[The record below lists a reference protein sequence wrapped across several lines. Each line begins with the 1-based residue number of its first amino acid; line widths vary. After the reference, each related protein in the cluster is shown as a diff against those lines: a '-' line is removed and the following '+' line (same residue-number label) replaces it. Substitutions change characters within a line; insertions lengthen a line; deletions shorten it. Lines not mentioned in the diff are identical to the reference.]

1 MKNCLQ
7 WLITKNTS
15 QGTYFHGRINKC
27 PPYKSLI
34 MKKHLL
40 TLVLLL
46 LGNISFAQSMKPLT
60 GSVTFVVKNTGLNVD
75 GSISGLQ
82 GNIDFD
88 MLQPSNSKI
97 IVTIDPATIDTGVGL
112 RDRHLKKE
120 DYFDVDQYQVI
131 KMESTSIVK
140 KSYGYEGV
148 FMLTM
153 KDLTKELVIPF
164 TVKKENSKQH
174 FNASFELD
182 RRDFGVGG
190 NSWVLSDE
198 VKVKV
203 ELMIN

>member
-1 MKNCLQ
+1 
-7 WLITKNTS
+7 
-15 QGTYFHGRINKC
+15 
-27 PPYKSLI
+27 